1 MGKAVNVNVDMNA
14 AMTNVMADATRK
26 QEKGRGAAEEIKQVK
41 AEQERKEQVAKEMYD
56 RKNVRTE
63 QRSVKVDP
71 VTAIRLG
78 LIKSVQKKNGVPKP
92 STYDFIYEAIVEKM
106 NREYPQTL
114 DIAMQMQE
122 LGL

>member
-1 MGKAVNVNVDMNA
+1 MGKAVKQNIDMSA
-14 AMTNVMADATRK
+14 AMASVVADTNKK

-41 AEQERKEQVAKEMYD
+41 AEQVRKEQVAKEMYD

-92 STYDFIYEAIVEKM
+92 SSDDFIYEAIVEKM

-114 DIAMQMQE
+114 EIAIQMQE